1 MAKKNNELKACNF
14 DDLLN
19 ATGNSYESVMA
30 VGNRSKKLLHGAK
43 LAFHAELE
51 DLNIDVDQR
60 DDHNLVDNDI
70 REIVSQRYEIARKPL
85 LKALDELMDGKLE
98 ISYEV
103 ETEFF

>member
-43 LAFHAELE
+43 LAG
-51 DLNIDVDQR
+51 R
-60 DDHNLVDNDI
+60 
-70 REIVSQRYEIARKPL
+70 R
-85 LKALDELMDGKLE
+85 G
-98 ISYEV
+98 
-103 ETEFF
+103 